1 MGRRNQIWSAARK
14 RPIRPSHSKDNWEQ
28 QKAITRAFILSDP
41 HEKSNWKRLQDTN
54 QQTKRKKNVSVP
66 YAEKTKQKK
75 NGKKIRN
82 KKTRL
87 NISLN

>member
-1 MGRRNQIWSAARK
+1 MKN
-14 RPIRPSHSKDNWEQ
+14 PIENVFKTQTNK
-28 QKAITRAFILSDP
+28 QK
-41 HEKSNWKRLQDTN
+41 E
-54 QQTKRKKNVSVP
+54 KKNVSVP
-66 YAEKTKQKK
+66 YAEKTKKK

>member
-1 MGRRNQIWSAARK
+1 MKN
-14 RPIRPSHSKDNWEQ
+14 PIENVFKTQTNK
-28 QKAITRAFILSDP
+28 QK
-41 HEKSNWKRLQDTN
+41 EKKMSLFLML
-54 QQTKRKKNVSVP
+54 KKQ
-66 YAEKTKQKK
+66 KTKK